1 MEGEKGRKK
10 KVNQSKRWQEG
21 NENKKKWD
29 RKKIHNEIININ
41 PGKRVTTKNVQ
52 GLDYLVKG
60 EIVIV
65 D

>member
-1 MEGEKGRKK
+1 MGQK
-10 KVNQSKRWQEG
+10 
-21 NENKKKWD
+21 ENTY
-29 RKKIHNEIININ
+29 EIININ

-60 EIVIV
+60 EILIV